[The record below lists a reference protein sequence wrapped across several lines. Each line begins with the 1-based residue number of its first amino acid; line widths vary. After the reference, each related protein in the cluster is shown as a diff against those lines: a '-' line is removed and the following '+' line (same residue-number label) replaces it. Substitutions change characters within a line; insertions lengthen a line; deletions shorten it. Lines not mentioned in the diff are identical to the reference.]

1 MSTYRPTKGAAQRS
15 PTKAEVELD
24 VRSMRESLQR
34 VGDPVLRYFLCLF
47 VDLATERMAQLES
60 PPLGQ
65 EFLDTLKSLKN

>member
-1 MSTYRPTKGAAQRS
+1 MSTDRPTRNTVQRS
-15 PTKAEVELD
+15 PTSAEIELD

-65 EFLDTLKSLKN
+65 EFLDTLKALKN